1 MTIANQN
8 ETLQKK
14 LMFYLEPDEDGYPPF
29 NWESLW
35 VYQIN
40 PERFQIDNIPF
51 FVRDISYKDVVSVQR
66 KEGELHFEE
75 LVIPSAHSTI
85 RVIVF
90 NEKHVESLRQS
101 LTRLGCSSE
110 LNKTKLISVDIP
122 PEVNYSKVIELLA
135 KGEEDELWGYE
146 EAAIRHNIINQ

>member
-1 MTIANQN
+1 MTFGNQN

-14 LMFYLEPDEDGYPPF
+14 VMFYLEPDEDGYPPF
-29 NWESLW
+29 NWETLW
-35 VYQIN
+35 VLQIN
-40 PERFQIDNIPF
+40 PDRFQIDNIPF
-51 FVRDISYKDVVSVQR
+51 FVRGISYKDVVSVQR

-75 LVIPSAHSTI
+75 IVSPSNHSTI

-90 NEKHVESLRQS
+90 HEMNVDFLRQS

-110 LNKTKLISVDIP
+110 LNKTKMISVDIP

-135 KGEEDELWGYE
+135 KGEEDELWDYE
-146 EAAIRHNIINQ
+146 EAAIRHN